1 MKNVIL
7 GTAGHIDHG
16 KTTLIKALTGRETD
30 NLKEEKQ
37 RGISINLGF
46 TYFDLPSKKRVGIVD
61 VPGHEKFIKNM
72 LAGACG
78 IDIVLLVI
86 AADEGVMP
94 QTIEHLDILNYLDVK
109 KGIIVLTKCDLVDEE
124 FIELVKDDVREK
136 TKGLFIE
143 GAPIVEVDSVSRR
156 GLDELVQKID
166 EISEDIEEKKTDAP
180 SRMSIDR
187 VFSLKGFGT
196 IVTGTLIEGKIS
208 VDDEMTIY
216 PSEKKVKV
224 RNLQV
229 HGCDVKTAYAGQRTA
244 INLSNIKVSE
254 IQRGD
259 VIAQTGS
266 VEESMMI
273 DVNISLVEHCK
284 KSLKHWDRIRIF
296 HGTKQILCRIV
307 PLNEDEIQYGESG
320 YAQLR
325 LEEKIVA
332 KKGDR
337 FIIRSYSPMDTI
349 GGGVIIDTAPKKHK
363 IYDESVIEA
372 LKIKE
377 KGELKDILEEYL
389 KLNLSN
395 YITLKELV
403 SYTGE
408 KEEYVKEGLNALI
421 DENKVFCVNKYYL
434 HISHYQKLKERVIDI
449 LTKYHKQY
457 RLRNGILKE
466 ELRSK
471 VDNSLKV
478 KDMDVILNKMAEE
491 KDIKVQDN
499 LVSNYDFEVKFN
511 QKQLSIKKEIEDK
524 SRKNGLNS
532 LMTKDDICNKNKFY
546 EEVLEAL
553 TGETIQKL
561 DDAYYIDK
569 KVYENVKKD
578 LLEYLN
584 KNKEITVAQFRD
596 ITKSNRKISIV
607 MLEHFDRNRITKRVE
622 DKRILY

>member
-124 FIELVKDDVREK
+124 FIELVKDDIREK

-156 GLDELVQKID
+156 GLDKLVQKID

-229 HGCDVKTAYAGQRTA
+229 HGCDVKTVYAGQRTA

-284 KSLKHWDRIRIF
+284 KSLKHWDRIRVF

-434 HISHYQKLKERVIDI
+434 HISHYQKLKEKVIEI

>member
-37 RGISINLGF
+37 RGISMNLGF

-166 EISEDIEEKKTDAP
+166 EISEDIEDKKTDAP

-478 KDMDVILNKMAEE
+478 KDMDVILNKMVEE

>member
-124 FIELVKDDVREK
+124 FIELVKDDIREK

-156 GLDELVQKID
+156 GLDKLVQKID

-229 HGCDVKTAYAGQRTA
+229 HGCDVKTVYAGQRTA

-434 HISHYQKLKERVIDI
+434 HISHYQKLKEKVIEI

-478 KDMDVILNKMAEE
+478 KDMDVILNKMVEE

-524 SRKNGLNS
+524 SRKNGLSS

-607 MLEHFDRNRITKRVE
+607 MLEHFDRNRITKRIE

>member
-78 IDIVLLVI
+78 IDIVLLVV

-94 QTIEHLDILNYLDVK
+94 QTVEHLDILNYLGVK
-109 KGIIVLTKCDLVDEE
+109 KGIIVLTKCDLVDED
-124 FIELVKDDVREK
+124 FISLVKDEVKEK

-143 GAPIVEVDSVSRR
+143 NAPIVEVDSVSGR
-156 GLDELVQKID
+156 GLEELVKKID
-166 EISEDIEEKKTDAP
+166 EISEDIEEKKIDAP
-180 SRMSIDR
+180 ARMSIDR

-208 VDDEMTIY
+208 IDDEMTIY

-259 VIAQTGS
+259 VIAETGS

-284 KSLKHWDRIRIF
+284 KSLKHWDRIRVF

-307 PLNEDEIQYGESG
+307 PLNEDEIPYGESG

-349 GGGVIIDTAPKKHK
+349 GGGIIIDTAPKKHK
-363 IYDESVIEA
+363 IYDESVIET

-377 KGELKDILEEYL
+377 KGELKDIIEEYL

-395 YITLKELV
+395 YITLKDLI
-403 SYTGE
+403 SYTGD
-408 KEEYVKEGLNALI
+408 KEEYVKEGLDVLI
-421 DENKVFCVNKYYL
+421 KENKVIPVNKYYL
-434 HISHYQKLKERVIDI
+434 HISHYNKLKDKTMDI
-449 LTKYHKQY
+449 LNKYHKQY
-457 RLRNGILKE
+457 ILRKGILKE
-466 ELRSK
+466 ELRSR
-471 VDNSLKV
+471 VNSKLKV
-478 KDMDVILNKMAEE
+478 KDMDIILNKMAED
-491 KDIKVQDN
+491 KQIKVRDN
-499 LVSNYDFEVKFN
+499 LVSNYEFEVVFN
-511 QKQLSIKKEIEDK
+511 QKQLSIKKEIENIT
-524 SRKNGLNS
+524 RKNKLS
-532 LMTKDDICNKNKFY
+532 CLVTKDEICNKNKFY

-553 TGETIQKL
+553 IGDTIQKL
-561 DDAYYIDK
+561 DDTYYVDK
-569 KVYENVKKD
+569 DIYENMKNE
-578 LLEYLN
+578 LINYLKQN
-584 KNKEITVAQFRD
+584 NQITVAQFRD
-596 ITKSNRKISIV
+596 ITNSNRKTSIAI
-607 MLEHFDRNRITKRVE
+607 LEHFDRNRITKRID
-622 DKRILY
+622 DKRVLY

>member
-124 FIELVKDDVREK
+124 FIELVKDDIREK
-136 TKGLFIE
+136 TKRLFIE

-156 GLDELVQKID
+156 GLDKLVQKID

-229 HGCDVKTAYAGQRTA
+229 HGCDVKTVYAGQRTA

-434 HISHYQKLKERVIDI
+434 HISHYQKLKEKVIEI

-478 KDMDVILNKMAEE
+478 KDMDVILNKMVEE

-607 MLEHFDRNRITKRVE
+607 MLEHFDRNRITKRIE

>member
-124 FIELVKDDVREK
+124 FIELVKDDIREK

-156 GLDELVQKID
+156 GLDKLVQKID

-363 IYDESVIEA
+363 IYDESVIEV

-434 HISHYQKLKERVIDI
+434 HISHYQKLKEKVIEI

-478 KDMDVILNKMAEE
+478 KDMDVILNKMVEE

>member
-124 FIELVKDDVREK
+124 FIELVKDDIREK
-136 TKGLFIE
+136 TKRLFIE

-156 GLDELVQKID
+156 GLDKLVQKID

-434 HISHYQKLKERVIDI
+434 HISHYQKLKEKVIEI
-449 LTKYHKQY
+449 LTKYHTQY
-457 RLRNGILKE
+457 RVRTGILKE

-478 KDMDVILNKMAEE
+478 KDMDVILNKMVEE

>member
-307 PLNEDEIQYGESG
+307 PLNEDEIQYGKSG

-434 HISHYQKLKERVIDI
+434 HISHYQKLKEKVIEI

>member
-78 IDIVLLVI
+78 IDIVLLVV

-94 QTIEHLDILNYLDVK
+94 QTVEHLDILNYLGVK
-109 KGIIVLTKCDLVDEE
+109 KGIIVLTKCDLVDED
-124 FIELVKDDVREK
+124 FISLVKDEVKEK

-143 GAPIVEVDSVSRR
+143 NAPIVEVDSVSGR
-156 GLDELVQKID
+156 GLEELVKKID
-166 EISEDIEEKKTDAP
+166 EISEDIEEKKIDAP
-180 SRMSIDR
+180 ARMSIDR

-208 VDDEMTIY
+208 IDDEMTIY

-259 VIAQTGS
+259 VIAETGS

-284 KSLKHWDRIRIF
+284 KSLKHWDRIRVF

-307 PLNEDEIQYGESG
+307 PLNEDEIPYGESG

-332 KKGDR
+332 KKVDR

-349 GGGVIIDTAPKKHK
+349 GGGIIIDTAPKKHK
-363 IYDESVIEA
+363 IYDESVIET

-377 KGELKDILEEYL
+377 KGELKDIIEEYL
-389 KLNLSN
+389 K
-395 YITLKELV
+395 
-403 SYTGE
+403 
-408 KEEYVKEGLNALI
+408 
-421 DENKVFCVNKYYL
+421 
-434 HISHYQKLKERVIDI
+434 
-449 LTKYHKQY
+449 
-457 RLRNGILKE
+457 
-466 ELRSK
+466 
-471 VDNSLKV
+471 
-478 KDMDVILNKMAEE
+478 
-491 KDIKVQDN
+491 
-499 LVSNYDFEVKFN
+499 
-511 QKQLSIKKEIEDK
+511 
-524 SRKNGLNS
+524 
-532 LMTKDDICNKNKFY
+532 
-546 EEVLEAL
+546 
-553 TGETIQKL
+553 
-561 DDAYYIDK
+561 
-569 KVYENVKKD
+569 
-578 LLEYLN
+578 
-584 KNKEITVAQFRD
+584 
-596 ITKSNRKISIV
+596 
-607 MLEHFDRNRITKRVE
+607 
-622 DKRILY
+622 

>member
-124 FIELVKDDVREK
+124 FIELVKDDIREK

-156 GLDELVQKID
+156 GLDKLVQKID

>member
-1 MKNVIL
+1 MKNIIV

-46 TYFDLPSKKRVGIVD
+46 TYFDLPNKNRIGIID

-72 LAGACG
+72 LAGVYG

-94 QTIEHLDILNYLDVK
+94 QTIEHIDILNYLDVK

-124 FIELVKDDVREK
+124 FINLVKDDIKDKV
-136 TKGLFIE
+136 TGSFIKN
-143 GAPIVEVDSVSRR
+143 APIIEVDSVSKR
-156 GLDELVQKID
+156 GLDDLVKK
-166 EISEDIEEKKTDAP
+166 IEELSENIEDKKLDAP

-196 IVTGTLIEGKIS
+196 IITGTLIEGKIS
-208 VDDEMTIY
+208 IDDELTIY

-224 RNLQV
+224 RNIQV
-229 HGCDVKTAYAGQRTA
+229 HGCNVKVAYAGQRTA
-244 INLSNIKVSE
+244 INLSNVKVSE

-259 VIAQTGS
+259 VIAFTGS

-284 KSLKHWDRIRIF
+284 KTLKHWDRIRIF

-307 PLNEDEIQYGESG
+307 PLNEDEISYGKSG

-337 FIIRSYSPMDTI
+337 FIIRAYSPMDTI

-363 IYDESVIEA
+363 IYDDKVIET
-372 LKIKE
+372 LKLKE
-377 KGELKDILEEYL
+377 KGELKDIIEEYL
-389 KLNLSN
+389 KLNLSK
-395 YITLKELV
+395 YIEVKDLI

-408 KEEYVKEGLNALI
+408 KQEYVKESINSLI

-434 HISHYQKLKERVIDI
+434 HISKYNKLNQIIIDI
-449 LTKYHKQY
+449 LSDYHKKF
-457 RLRNGILKE
+457 RLRKGILKE

-471 VDNSLKV
+471 VDNNLKV
-478 KDMDVILNKMAEE
+478 KDMDVILNKMVEDKE
-491 KDIKVQDN
+491 IKIENN
-499 LVSNYDFEVKFN
+499 LVSNYEFKVVFN
-511 QKQLSIKKEIEDK
+511 QKQLAIKKEIENK
-524 SRKNGLNS
+524 LSKNGLGS
-532 LMTKDDICNKNKFY
+532 LVSKDDICNKNKFY

-553 TGETIQKL
+553 LGETIQKL
-561 DDAYYIDK
+561 DDTYYMDK
-569 KVYENVKKD
+569 KVYEKVKSN
-578 LLEYLN
+578 LLDYLN
-584 KNKEITVAQFRD
+584 KNKTITVAEFRD
-596 ITKSNRKISIV
+596 ITNSNRKISIA
-607 MLEHFDRNRITKRVE
+607 MLEHFDRNRITKRIE
-622 DKRILY
+622 DKRVIF

>member
-124 FIELVKDDVREK
+124 FIELVKDDIREK

-284 KSLKHWDRIRIF
+284 KSLKHWDRIRVF

>member
-78 IDIVLLVI
+78 IDIVLLVV

-94 QTIEHLDILNYLDVK
+94 QTVEHLDILNYLGVK
-109 KGIIVLTKCDLVDEE
+109 KGIIVLTKCDLVDED
-124 FIELVKDDVREK
+124 FISLVKDEVKEK

-143 GAPIVEVDSVSRR
+143 NAPIVEVDSVSGR
-156 GLDELVQKID
+156 GLEELVKKID
-166 EISEDIEEKKTDAP
+166 EISEDIEEKKIDAP
-180 SRMSIDR
+180 ARMSIDR

-208 VDDEMTIY
+208 IDDEMTIY

-259 VIAQTGS
+259 VIAETGS

-284 KSLKHWDRIRIF
+284 KSLKHWDRIRVF

-307 PLNEDEIQYGESG
+307 PLNEDEIPYGESG

-349 GGGVIIDTAPKKHK
+349 GGGIIIDTAPKKHK
-363 IYDESVIEA
+363 IYDESVIET

-377 KGELKDILEEYL
+377 KGELKDIIEEYL

-395 YITLKELV
+395 YITLKDLI
-403 SYTGE
+403 SYTGD
-408 KEEYVKEGLNALI
+408 KEEYVKEGLDVLI
-421 DENKVFCVNKYYL
+421 KENKVIPVNKYYL
-434 HISHYQKLKERVIDI
+434 HISHYNKLKDKTMDI
-449 LTKYHKQY
+449 LNKYHKQY
-457 RLRNGILKE
+457 RLRKGILKE
-466 ELRSK
+466 ELRSR
-471 VDNSLKV
+471 VNSKLKV
-478 KDMDVILNKMAEE
+478 KDMDIILNKMAED
-491 KDIKVQDN
+491 KQIKVRDN
-499 LVSNYDFEVKFN
+499 LVSNYEFEVVLN
-511 QKQLSIKKEIEDK
+511 QKQLSIKKEIENIT
-524 SRKNGLNS
+524 RKNKLS
-532 LMTKDDICNKNKFY
+532 CLVTKDEICNKNKFY

-553 TGETIQKL
+553 IGDTIQKL
-561 DDAYYIDK
+561 DDTYYVDK
-569 KVYENVKKD
+569 DMYENMKNE
-578 LLEYLN
+578 LINYLKQN
-584 KNKEITVAQFRD
+584 NQITVAQFRD
-596 ITKSNRKISIV
+596 ITNSNRKTSIAI
-607 MLEHFDRNRITKRVE
+607 LEHFDRNRITKRID
-622 DKRILY
+622 DKRVLY

>member
-166 EISEDIEEKKTDAP
+166 ELSEDIEEKKTDAP

-273 DVNISLVEHCK
+273 DVNVSLVEHCK

-307 PLNEDEIQYGESG
+307 PLNEDEIPYGESG

-395 YITLKELV
+395 YITLKDLV

-434 HISHYQKLKERVIDI
+434 HISHYQKLKEKVIDI

-457 RLRNGILKE
+457 RLRHGILKE

-478 KDMDVILNKMAEE
+478 KDMDVILNKMVEE

-561 DDAYYIDK
+561 DDTYYIDK

-578 LLEYLN
+578 LVEYLN

>member
-377 KGELKDILEEYL
+377 KGELKDILEEDL

-478 KDMDVILNKMAEE
+478 KDMDVILNKMVEE

-499 LVSNYDFEVKFN
+499 LVSNYDFEVEFN

>member
-124 FIELVKDDVREK
+124 FIELVKDDIREK

-156 GLDELVQKID
+156 GLDKLVQKID

-224 RNLQV
+224 RSLQV

-434 HISHYQKLKERVIDI
+434 HISHYQKLKEKVIEI

-478 KDMDVILNKMAEE
+478 KDMDVILNKMVEE

-524 SRKNGLNS
+524 SRKNGLSS

>member
-1 MKNVIL
+1 MKNVIV

-16 KTTLIKALTGRETD
+16 KTTLIRALTGRETD

-109 KGIIVLTKCDLVDEE
+109 NGIIVLTKCDLVDQE
-124 FIELVKDDVREK
+124 FIELVKDDIKEK
-136 TKGLFIE
+136 VKGLFIE
-143 GAPIVEVDSVSRR
+143 KASVVEVDSVSKR
-156 GLDELVQKID
+156 GLDQLIAKID
-166 EISEDIEEKKTDAP
+166 ELSENIEEKKIDSP

-196 IVTGTLIEGKIS
+196 IVTGTLIEGKIDL
-208 VDDEMTIY
+208 DDELTIY
-216 PSEKKVKV
+216 PTEKIVKV

-229 HGCDVKTAYAGQRTA
+229 HGQDVNTAYAGQRTA

-259 VIAQTGS
+259 VIAATGS

-273 DVNISLVEHCK
+273 DVNISLVEHAK

-296 HGTKQILCRIV
+296 HGTKEILCRIV
-307 PLNEDEIQYGESG
+307 PLNEDQISYGESG

-337 FIIRSYSPMDTI
+337 FIIRSYSPMETI

-363 IYDESVIEA
+363 IYDEKVIEA
-372 LKIKE
+372 LKVKE
-377 KGELKDILEEYL
+377 RGELKDIIEEYL
-389 KLNLSN
+389 KLKLAH
-395 YITLKELV
+395 YMTLKDLI

-408 KEEYVKEGLNALI
+408 KEENIKTEIDALI
-421 DENKVFCVNKYYL
+421 EEKKVVKVNKYYM
-434 HISHYQKLKERVIDI
+434 HINQYNKLSQRIIAI
-449 LTKYHKQY
+449 LEDYHKKY
-457 RLRNGILKE
+457 RLRKGILKE
-466 ELRSK
+466 ELRSRT
-471 VDNSLKV
+471 DNNLKV
-478 KDMDVILNKMAEE
+478 KDIDVIFNKMAEN
-491 KDIKVQDN
+491 KIIKIENN
-499 LVSNYDFEVKFN
+499 LVSNYDFEVCFN
-511 QKQLSIKKEIEDK
+511 KKQIEIKNEIEK
-524 SRKNGLNS
+524 KFRKNGLSS
-532 LMTKDDICNKNKFY
+532 LLTEADICGNDKFY
-546 EEVLEAL
+546 KEVLEAL
-553 TGETIQKL
+553 VGETVQKIDNEHFL
-561 DDAYYIDK
+561 DK
-569 KVYENVKKD
+569 KVYEKVKND
-578 LLEYLN
+578 LVNYLK
-584 KNKEITVAQFRD
+584 KNKEITVAEFRD
-596 ITKSNRKISIV
+596 LTKSNRKISIA
-607 MLEHFDRNRITKRVE
+607 MLENFDRNKITVRIE
-622 DKRILY
+622 DKRRLF

>member
-124 FIELVKDDVREK
+124 FIELVKDDIREK

-156 GLDELVQKID
+156 GLDKLVQKID

-377 KGELKDILEEYL
+377 KGELRDILEEYL

-434 HISHYQKLKERVIDI
+434 HISHYQKLKEKVIEI

-569 KVYENVKKD
+569 IVYENVKKD

>member
-166 EISEDIEEKKTDAP
+166 EISEDIEDKKTDAP

-478 KDMDVILNKMAEE
+478 KDMDVILNKMVEE

-607 MLEHFDRNRITKRVE
+607 MLEHFDRNRITKRID
-622 DKRILY
+622 DKRVLY

>member
-124 FIELVKDDVREK
+124 FIELVKDDIREK
-136 TKGLFIE
+136 TKRLFIE

-284 KSLKHWDRIRIF
+284 KSLKHWDRIRVF

-408 KEEYVKEGLNALI
+408 KEGYVKEGLNALI

>member
-124 FIELVKDDVREK
+124 FIELVKDDIREK
-136 TKGLFIE
+136 TKRLFIE

-156 GLDELVQKID
+156 GLDKLVQKID

-307 PLNEDEIQYGESG
+307 PLNEDEIQYGKSG

-363 IYDESVIEA
+363 IYDESIIEA

-389 KLNLSN
+389 KLNISN

-434 HISHYQKLKERVIDI
+434 HISHYQKLKEKVIEI

>member
-124 FIELVKDDVREK
+124 FIELVKDDIREK
-136 TKGLFIE
+136 TKRLFIE

-156 GLDELVQKID
+156 GLDKLVQKID

>member
-156 GLDELVQKID
+156 GLDKLVQKID

-457 RLRNGILKE
+457 RLRKGILKE

>member
-284 KSLKHWDRIRIF
+284 KSLKHWDRIRVF

-408 KEEYVKEGLNALI
+408 KEEYVKEGLNVLI

-478 KDMDVILNKMAEE
+478 KDMDVILNKMVEE

>member
-124 FIELVKDDVREK
+124 FIELVKDDIREK

-156 GLDELVQKID
+156 GLDKLVQKID

-434 HISHYQKLKERVIDI
+434 HISHYQKLKEKVIEI

-478 KDMDVILNKMAEE
+478 KDMDVILNKMVEE

-553 TGETIQKL
+553 TGEIIQKL

>member
-124 FIELVKDDVREK
+124 FIELVKDDIREK

-434 HISHYQKLKERVIDI
+434 HISHYQKLKEKVIEI

-478 KDMDVILNKMAEE
+478 KDMDVILNKMVEE

-524 SRKNGLNS
+524 SRKNGLSS

>member
-124 FIELVKDDVREK
+124 FIELVKDDIREK

-156 GLDELVQKID
+156 GLDKLVQKID

-320 YAQLR
+320 YSQLR

>member
-78 IDIVLLVI
+78 IDIVLLVV

-94 QTIEHLDILNYLDVK
+94 QTVEHLDILNYLGVK
-109 KGIIVLTKCDLVDEE
+109 KGIIVLTKCDLVDED
-124 FIELVKDDVREK
+124 FISLVKDEVKEK

-143 GAPIVEVDSVSRR
+143 NAPIVEVDSVSGR
-156 GLDELVQKID
+156 GLEELVKKID
-166 EISEDIEEKKTDAP
+166 EISEDIEEKKIDAP
-180 SRMSIDR
+180 ARMSIDR

-208 VDDEMTIY
+208 IDDEMTIY

-259 VIAQTGS
+259 VIAETGY

-284 KSLKHWDRIRIF
+284 KSLKHWDRIRVF

-307 PLNEDEIQYGESG
+307 PLNEDEIPYGESG

-332 KKGDR
+332 KKVDR

-349 GGGVIIDTAPKKHK
+349 GGGIIIDTAPKKHK
-363 IYDESVIEA
+363 IYDESVIET

-377 KGELKDILEEYL
+377 KGELKDIIEEYL

-395 YITLKELV
+395 YITLKDLI
-403 SYTGE
+403 SYTGD
-408 KEEYVKEGLNALI
+408 KEEYVKEGLDVLI
-421 DENKVFCVNKYYL
+421 KENKVIPVNKYYL
-434 HISHYQKLKERVIDI
+434 HISHYNKLKDKTMDI
-449 LTKYHKQY
+449 LNKYHKQY
-457 RLRNGILKE
+457 RLRKGILKE
-466 ELRSK
+466 ELRSR
-471 VDNSLKV
+471 VDSKLKV
-478 KDMDVILNKMAEE
+478 KDMDIILNKMAED
-491 KDIKVQDN
+491 KQIKVRDN
-499 LVSNYDFEVKFN
+499 LVSNYEFEVVFN
-511 QKQLSIKKEIEDK
+511 QKQLSIKKEIENIT
-524 SRKNGLNS
+524 RKNKLS
-532 LMTKDDICNKNKFY
+532 CLVTKDEICNKNKFY

-553 TGETIQKL
+553 IGDTIQKL
-561 DDAYYIDK
+561 DDTYYVDK
-569 KVYENVKKD
+569 DIYENMKNE
-578 LLEYLN
+578 LINYLKQN
-584 KNKEITVAQFRD
+584 NQITVAQFRD
-596 ITKSNRKISIV
+596 ITNSNRKTSIAI
-607 MLEHFDRNRITKRVE
+607 LEHFDRNRITKRID
-622 DKRILY
+622 DKRVLY

>member
-78 IDIVLLVI
+78 IDIVLLVV

-94 QTIEHLDILNYLDVK
+94 QTVEHLDILNYLGVK
-109 KGIIVLTKCDLVDEE
+109 KGIIVLTKCDLVDED
-124 FIELVKDDVREK
+124 FISLVKDEVKEK

-143 GAPIVEVDSVSRR
+143 NAPIVEVDSVSGR
-156 GLDELVQKID
+156 GLEELVKKID
-166 EISEDIEEKKTDAP
+166 EISEDIEEKKIDAP
-180 SRMSIDR
+180 ARMSIDR

-208 VDDEMTIY
+208 IDDEMTIY

-259 VIAQTGS
+259 VIAETGS

-284 KSLKHWDRIRIF
+284 KSLKHWDRIRVF

-307 PLNEDEIQYGESG
+307 PLNEDEIPYGESG

-349 GGGVIIDTAPKKHK
+349 GGGIIIDTAPKKHK
-363 IYDESVIEA
+363 IYDESVIET

-377 KGELKDILEEYL
+377 KGELKDIIEEYL

-395 YITLKELV
+395 YITLKDLI
-403 SYTGE
+403 SYTGD
-408 KEEYVKEGLNALI
+408 KEEYVKEGLDVLI
-421 DENKVFCVNKYYL
+421 KENKVIPVNKYYL
-434 HISHYQKLKERVIDI
+434 HISHYNKLKDKTMDI
-449 LTKYHKQY
+449 LNKYHKQY
-457 RLRNGILKE
+457 RLRKGILKE
-466 ELRSK
+466 ELRSR
-471 VDNSLKV
+471 VDSKLKV
-478 KDMDVILNKMAEE
+478 KDMDIILNKMAED
-491 KDIKVQDN
+491 KQIKVRDN
-499 LVSNYDFEVKFN
+499 LVSNYEFEVVFN
-511 QKQLSIKKEIEDK
+511 QKQLSIKKEIENIT
-524 SRKNGLNS
+524 RKNKLS
-532 LMTKDDICNKNKFY
+532 CLVTKDEICNKNKFY

-553 TGETIQKL
+553 IGDTIQKL
-561 DDAYYIDK
+561 DDTYYVDRDI
-569 KVYENVKKD
+569 YENMKNE
-578 LLEYLN
+578 LINYLKQN
-584 KNKEITVAQFRD
+584 NQITVAQFRD
-596 ITKSNRKISIV
+596 ITNSNRKTSIAI
-607 MLEHFDRNRITKRVE
+607 LEHFDRNRITKRID
-622 DKRILY
+622 DKRVLY

>member
-124 FIELVKDDVREK
+124 FIELVKDDIREK

-156 GLDELVQKID
+156 GLDKLVQKID

-229 HGCDVKTAYAGQRTA
+229 HGCDVKTVYAGQRTA

-434 HISHYQKLKERVIDI
+434 HISHYQKLKEKVIEI

>member
-434 HISHYQKLKERVIDI
+434 HISHYQKLKEKVIEI
-449 LTKYHKQY
+449 LIKYHKQY

-478 KDMDVILNKMAEE
+478 KDMDVILNKMVEE

-584 KNKEITVAQFRD
+584 KNKEIKVAQFRD

>member
-124 FIELVKDDVREK
+124 FIELVKDDIREK
-136 TKGLFIE
+136 TKRLFIE

-156 GLDELVQKID
+156 GLDKLVQKID

-377 KGELKDILEEYL
+377 KGELRDILEEYL

-478 KDMDVILNKMAEE
+478 KDMDVILNKMVEE

>member
-478 KDMDVILNKMAEE
+478 KDMDVILNKMVEE

>member
-124 FIELVKDDVREK
+124 FIELVKDDIREK

-156 GLDELVQKID
+156 GLDKLVQKID

-434 HISHYQKLKERVIDI
+434 HISHYQKLKEKVIEI

-478 KDMDVILNKMAEE
+478 KDMDVILNKMEEE

-524 SRKNGLNS
+524 SRKNGLSS

>member
-124 FIELVKDDVREK
+124 FIELVKDDIREK

-156 GLDELVQKID
+156 GLDKLVQKID

-421 DENKVFCVNKYYL
+421 DENKVFCFNKYYL
-434 HISHYQKLKERVIDI
+434 HISHYQKLKEKVIEI

-524 SRKNGLNS
+524 SRKNGLSS

>member
-166 EISEDIEEKKTDAP
+166 EISEDIEDKKTDAP

-478 KDMDVILNKMAEE
+478 KDMDVILNKMVEE